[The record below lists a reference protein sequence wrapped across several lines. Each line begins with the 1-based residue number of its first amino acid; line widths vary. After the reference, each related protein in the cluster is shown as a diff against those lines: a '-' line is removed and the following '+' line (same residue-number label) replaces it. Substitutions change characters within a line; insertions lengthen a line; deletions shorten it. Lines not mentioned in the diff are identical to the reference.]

1 MRRAAVAIAAST
13 TQRKMGTR
21 LTGARTL
28 LYAQQLA
35 RRDQSDVW
43 RCCPVRDCFAG
54 TQDRANYL
62 YRNLTLAS
70 DSGEGGSVDEL
81 TLKKHRL
88 LLDLVALEA
97 EFGRVLMLNAEPP
110 LIPEN
115 QQVSQELVAA
125 HELVKGLIARLQG

>member
-1 MRRAAVAIAAST
+1 M
-13 TQRKMGTR
+13 
-21 LTGARTL
+21 
-28 LYAQQLA
+28 
-35 RRDQSDVW
+35 
-43 RCCPVRDCFAG
+43 
-54 TQDRANYL
+54 
-62 YRNLTLAS
+62 
-70 DSGEGGSVDEL
+70 DEL

-97 EFGRVLMLNAEPP
+97 EFSRVLMLNAEPP